1 MQGLARYVFQSENVL
16 CGGDHISWHS
26 PLDREDSRLQHMLL
40 TEDPLL
46 SPLSTP
52 LGCINFVQVR
62 TLTLFS
68 QVQPFGNRH
77 CLPNP
82 FKLD

>member
-26 PLDREDSRLQHMLL
+26 PLDQEDSRLQHMLL
-40 TEDPLL
+40 AEDPLL

-68 QVQPFGNRH
+68 RCSHWTALFAK
-77 CLPNP
+77 P